1 MGLDMYARKTKYNP
15 ESQVDFQVTEDQ
27 ESEEIYYWRKHPNL
41 HGWMEQLYRSKGGKE
56 EFNCVNVML
65 TPEDLKRL
73 KDDIGGKGLPSTS
86 GFFFG
91 QSGNDDDEKQA
102 DLKFVEI
109 AEDAIEE
116 GYTVYYTS
124 WW

>member
-1 MGLDMYARKTKYNP
+1 MYARKTKYNP
-15 ESQVDFQVTEDQ
+15 ETQVDFRVTEDQ

-65 TPEDLKRL
+65 TNEDLEKL
-73 KDDIGGKGLPSTS
+73 KEDIAGKGLPSTS

-91 QSGNDDDEKQA
+91 QSSDNDDERQA

-109 AEDAIEE
+109 AQDAIEE

>member
-15 ESQVDFQVTEDQ
+15 ESQVDFQVSEDQ
-27 ESEEIYYWRKHPNL
+27 ESDDLYYWRKHPDL
-41 HGWMEQLYRSKGGKE
+41 HGWMESLYRSKGGKE

-65 TPEDLKRL
+65 TLEDLEKL
-73 KDDIGGKGLPSTS
+73 KQDIEGKALPATS

-91 QSGNDDDEKQA
+91 QSYGSDEERMH
-102 DLKFVEI
+102 DLKFVEL
-109 AEDAIEE
+109 AQDAIEE
-116 GYTVYYTS
+116 GYTVYYSS